1 MIHMDVKLYKITPIS
16 NLHVGS
22 GAVNFGVVD
31 NLIQRDA
38 LTGLPVVNASSLKG
52 ALREHFTRSTKNV
65 KIDIGQIFGSPV
77 KGSNR
82 SPGSTR
88 FFDANL
94 LAIPVRSDKVPFFLA
109 TCPSVIKDLI
119 SKVTLFKIDLD
130 GLDVL
135 LEQLTNAAPLSVF
148 NKGQEDALVEDLD
161 GKTGLV
167 EDLDGKKGLSQNI
180 SKLSPIFGNAPLL
193 LVSDAQFKTLCDDN
207 HLPVI
212 ARNYLNNGK
221 SENLFYEQVIP
232 RSSVLYF
239 LMIEDKYKLPLD
251 NEVIQIGANAS
262 VGYGFCLFNQLVS
275 KA

>member
-119 SKVTLFKIDLD
+119 SKIELFDIKLD
-130 GLDVL
+130 GLNV
-135 LEQLTNAAPLSVF
+135 LTNAAPLSVF
-148 NKGQEDALVEDLD
+148 NLGQKDALVEDLD
-161 GKTGLV
+161 GKTV
-167 EDLDGKKGLSQNI
+167 LSQINI
-180 SKLSPIFGNAPLL
+180 SKLPPIFGDAPLL
-193 LVSDAQFKTLCDDN
+193 LVSDAQFKALCDDN